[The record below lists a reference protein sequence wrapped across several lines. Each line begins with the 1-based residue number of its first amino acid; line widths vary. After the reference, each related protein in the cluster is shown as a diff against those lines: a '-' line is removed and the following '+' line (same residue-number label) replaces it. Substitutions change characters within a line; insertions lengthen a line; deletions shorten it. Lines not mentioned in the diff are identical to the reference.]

1 MPRDGKIAA
10 AARWAGH
17 EKTKQI
23 AVRLPLSL
31 LDGIERIADARD
43 QTVTEVIRDML
54 AIGVQADQGHRTTEV
69 NNAT

>member
-1 MPRDGKIAA
+1 MAKNTIPAQ

-23 AVRLPLSL
+23 AVRLPLSM
-31 LDGIERIADARD
+31 LDGIERIAEAHD

-54 AIGVQADQGHRTTEV
+54 SAGIQADQQAAG
-69 NNAT
+69 